1 MKKKLKVILPIIVIL
16 LLISI
21 GIGLF
26 FIYLNNEM
34 DSTDDS
40 KIATEEDNEIVD
52 KVIDLEQNNIAGTY
66 SDINIMDIES
76 AKKSIENVKDK
87 IGINSIDE
95 EFQVTVSNT
104 NGEYINTYKFQ
115 QMYKGIEVYSG
126 ELIVY
131 TDKHGKPEGII
142 NKYNKIPA
150 DFNVNPVNSD
160 VELQEIVLNTVN
172 NENAKIKNSKLIIY
186 YLGNQEYI
194 LAYEY
199 TIETNQEESKIIVA
213 DESKKII
220 DNTVDISTVNTLTL
234 TKEELDGFVLDP
246 YNSTTYNLKDNNRH
260 LKVNFQNPQ
269 SGKLEAYMWSISNI
283 HTNSNNVT
291 VSREDL
297 NLKLGYDTLTTVQKV
312 YDYYKE
318 KFNLNSVKGN
328 EECWLNI
335 VTGATVSGNSNYS
348 NNAFWDLNNMIVYG
362 ADNLYNYD
370 IETTAH
376 EYLHGVMQ
384 YKLGTKNE
392 KDYQRQILEEAYGD
406 ILGMCAE
413 SHYSNTSNIDGIMN
427 IINRN
432 IKDANLV
439 YSDLPKSYKEFIKD
453 KKANKDEHYYS
464 VILSKVA
471 YLMSQKLTVEELEQ
485 LWFNSID
492 LLTERE
498 ATFNDCYYAIV
509 RTSQLLDFSEEKQNT
524 IKEAFESLGFGKIEI
539 YDDKIANTENT
550 EEITEDVENNLIEN
564 NTVIQSNSTN
574 QTINQEKS
582 NSNSNKNNQSKDEEK
597 ISSEETK
604 INTLTKDQ
612 AIKLIQTNFKDWKGI
627 QLTYQYSCK
636 VKDSSEKEY
645 YAINTFSPENYYNY
659 GGEWLEE
666 VNEGKYYA
674 GTYYVSCKYSD
685 NIVNIGK
692 NERDWSKYKE
702 GDTIGYFMQN
712 FRIEVK

>member
-1 MKKKLKVILPIIVIL
+1 MKKKLKIILPIIVIL
-16 LLISI
+16 LVISI
-21 GIGLF
+21 GVGLF
-26 FIYLNNEM
+26 FIYSNNEM
-34 DSTDDS
+34 DSADAS

-52 KVIDLEQNNIAGTY
+52 KLIDLEQNNIAGTY
-66 SDINIMDIES
+66 SDINIMDAET

-87 IGINSIDE
+87 IGINSIE
-95 EFQVTVSNT
+95 EEIQATVSNT

-115 QMYKGIEVYSG
+115 QMYKAIEVYSG

-131 TDKHGKPEGII
+131 TDKQGKAEGII
-142 NKYNKIPA
+142 NKYNKIPS
-150 DFNVNPVNSD
+150 DFNVNPVNTD
-160 VELQEIVLNTVN
+160 EELQEIVLNTVN
-172 NENAKIKNSKLIIY
+172 KENAQIKNSKLIIY

-194 LAYEY
+194 LAHEY
-199 TIETNQEESKIIVA
+199 TIEANQEESKIIVA

-234 TKEELDGFVLDP
+234 TKEELDSFVLDP

-260 LKVNFQNPQ
+260 LKVNFQNLQ
-269 SGKLEAYMWSISNI
+269 SGKLEAYMWSLSNI
-283 HTNSNNVT
+283 QTNSNNVT

-297 NLKLGYDTLTTVQKV
+297 DLKLGYDTLTTVQKV

-335 VTGATVSGNSNYS
+335 VTGATISGNSNYS

-370 IETTAH
+370 IESTAH

-413 SHYSNTSNIDGIMN
+413 SHYSNTSNIDGVMN

-439 YSDLPKSYKEFIKD
+439 YSDLPKSYKEFQKS
-453 KKANKDEHYYS
+453 KKADKDEHYYS
-464 VILSKVA
+464 VIISKVA
-471 YLMSQKLTVEELEQ
+471 YIMSQKLTLEELEK

-498 ATFNDCYYAIV
+498 ATFNDCYYAVV
-509 RTSQLLDFSEEKQNT
+509 RTSQLLGFSEEKQNA
-524 IKEAFESLGFGKIEI
+524 IKEAFENVGFGKIEI
-539 YDDKIANTENT
+539 YDNSIESTENT
-550 EEITEDVENNLIEN
+550 EEILENDENNLVDN
-564 NTVIQSNSTN
+564 NTVNQSNSTN
-574 QTINQEKS
+574 QTTNKEES
-582 NSNSNKNNQSKDEEK
+582 NSISNKNNQSRDEDK
-597 ISSEETK
+597 ASSGETSVK
-604 INTLTKDQ
+604 TLSKDQ
-612 AIKLIQTNFKDWKGI
+612 AVKIIQTNFKDWKGI

-636 VKDSSEKEY
+636 VKDSSGKEY
-645 YAINTFSPENYYNY
+645 YAIHTFSPENYYNY

-666 VNEGKYYA
+666 VQSGKFYA
-674 GTYYVSCKYSD
+674 GTYYVCTQYTNNSVK
-685 NIVNIGK
+685 VGK
-692 NERDWSKYKE
+692 NQRDWQKYAN
-702 GDTIGYFMQN
+702 GDTVSYFLQSYN
-712 FRIEVK
+712 LNVK